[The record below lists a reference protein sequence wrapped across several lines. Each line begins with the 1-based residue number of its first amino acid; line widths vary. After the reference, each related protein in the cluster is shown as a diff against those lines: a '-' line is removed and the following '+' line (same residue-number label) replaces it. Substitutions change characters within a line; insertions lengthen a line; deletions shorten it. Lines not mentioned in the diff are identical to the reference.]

1 VTTKRKKVKK
11 GKAPAAHERKRRRMP
26 ISAVKVK
33 SLGYQ
38 CESLTEADTKIDLD
52 KPLAKIIEKYKS
64 LKAAWRRGKLLRE
77 LEGLAETATVSQAAF
92 KLKEL
97 GFEEF
102 ATGQVLR
109 NFMDHD
115 SEADDLWRSV
125 SITTWINNRRN
136 LLTAAA
142 DGNAR
147 AMQLVEIWLKD
158 RTEDSPIGS
167 DTGRLRVNE
176 IAEIFG
182 VTRIT
187 INDWYKKQGLPR
199 NGDGSFDLKTAIRW
213 FEDFTIKKCGRGKG
227 PVSILNP
234 FQQVKTERERVK
246 LLRDQGAVVNRGN
259 AIGWQVAQLQNIL
272 NEFHKIPDYANLMF
286 QQPREEIAR
295 VLEDLRDQITA
306 KLQHIPE
313 ELKLSNEA
321 KEILMALYRVLI

>member
-1 VTTKRKKVKK
+1 MAKKTAAKITPKRGGAR
-11 GKAPAAHERKRRRMP
+11 GKRGRRRMP

-52 KPLAKIIEKYKS
+52 KPLAKVIEKYKS

-259 AIGWQVAQLQNIL
+259 AIG
-272 NEFHKIPDYANLMF
+272 
-286 QQPREEIAR
+286 
-295 VLEDLRDQITA
+295 
-306 KLQHIPE
+306 
-313 ELKLSNEA
+313 
-321 KEILMALYRVLI
+321 